1 MKRLD
6 LDLKTI
12 LAAVLGVAV
21 VAVAGYLLTDVHSAW
36 YRSLIKP
43 GFMPPA
49 GVFSI
54 AWTALYALLAAA
66 LVLVALK
73 RCGGGRGGVWP
84 VAIMVGLL
92 NIGWTFAFFNRQN
105 MAAAMVLLLVLLG
118 GSVLLTQRI
127 FRCSKLA
134 AALTLPYLV
143 WLGFALVLNY
153 AFILIN

>member
-1 MKRLD
+1 MVSQPD
-6 LDLKTI
+6 Q
-12 LAAVLGVAV
+12 
-21 VAVAGYLLTDVHSAW
+21 
-36 YRSLIKP
+36 
-43 GFMPPA
+43 A
-49 GVFSI
+49 GVY
-54 AWTALYALLAAA
+54 AAGRGVLHRVDGALRAA
-66 LVLVALK
+66 
-73 RCGGGRGGVWP
+73 GGRGGVWP